1 MNGIL
6 KAAHVEKQ
14 AVNAAELALI
24 NKLATIRWIGIMN
37 GLRTRPWRG
46 WLRCLS
52 ENLC

>member
-24 NKLATIRWIGIMN
+24 NKQA
-37 GLRTRPWRG
+37 LRELEAEEGFYLPHG
-46 WLRCLS
+46 SLRQS
-52 ENLC
+52 GRSGS